1 MARLL
6 RLVGLEH
13 SSKVNF
19 LRLFCTGAG
28 GLIAISRSNTFA
40 FPDVELLIVS
50 GPTDPA
56 NPLSSFPSVPAHRAV
71 LASRSPVF
79 RAMLENDMEESIS
92 GIIEV
97 SDASYDAVR
106 AFVNY
111 LYTAEACLDQHM
123 ASDLLVLAEKYQV
136 TYLKTYC
143 EKFLMSKL
151 NLENVLPCYALALQH
166 GAKCLRDESLSLIM
180 GNMDKL
186 SKGEEYMEL
195 VEKDPRVVVEIYEAC
210 LSKQVKTAA
219 SKTPQWAVP
228 S

>member
-1 MARLL
+1 MQ
-6 RLVGLEH
+6 
-13 SSKVNF
+13 
-19 LRLFCTGAG
+19 
-28 GLIAISRSNTFA
+28 
-40 FPDVELLIVS
+40 
-50 GPTDPA
+50 
-56 NPLSSFPSVPAHRAV
+56 
-71 LASRSPVF
+71 ASRSPVF

-111 LYTAEACLDQHM
+111 LYTAEACLDEHM
-123 ASDLLVLAEKYQV
+123 ASDLLMLAEKYQV

-151 NLENVLPCYALALQH
+151 NLKNVLPCYALALQH

-219 SKTPQWAVP
+219 SKTPQWAEHDP
-228 S
+228 WAGAAAA